1 MNRKIRVTSFSPRRT
16 HAMNR
21 SLILLFAFLLA
32 FAAIAGAQAPAQSS
46 AADPEIRKIIDAGNT
61 KYVDAF
67 AKSDAGALAGLYD
80 ESGARLSPNGVVV
93 RGRPAIAE
101 SVAGFMKSVTGPI
114 KVNIETQDLW
124 VVDDL
129 AYETGKY
136 AYTFTPP
143 GKTETQTGGHYVTVW
158 KHQADGGWK
167 IMADM
172 GVPNN

>member
-1 MNRKIRVTSFSPRRT
+1 MNRL
-16 HAMNR
+16 
-21 SLILLFAFLLA
+21 LILFLVSLA
-32 FAAIAGAQAPAQSS
+32 CTGIAHAQAPAQSS
-46 AADPEIRKIIDAGNT
+46 VTDPEIRKAIDAGNA
-61 KYVDAF
+61 KYMDAF
-67 AKSDAGALAGLYD
+67 AKSDAGALASLYD
-80 ESGARLSPNGVVV
+80 ESGSRFSPNGVVV

-124 VVDDL
+124 LVDDL

-136 AYTFTPP
+136 TYTFTPP

-158 KHQADGGWK
+158 KREADGSWR

-172 GVPNN
+172 GVSNN

>member
-1 MNRKIRVTSFSPRRT
+1 MNRP
-16 HAMNR
+16 
-21 SLILLFAFLLA
+21 LILFLASLFACA
-32 FAAIAGAQAPAQSS
+32 GIARAQAPAQSS
-46 AADPEIRKIIDAGNT
+46 VTDPELRKTIDAGNA

-80 ESGARLSPNGVVV
+80 ESGSRFSPNGVVV

-114 KVNIETQDLW
+114 KVTIETQDLW
-124 VVDDL
+124 LVDDL

-136 AYTFTPP
+136 TYTFTPP
-143 GKTETQTGGHYVTVW
+143 GKAETQTGGHYVTIW
-158 KHQADGGWK
+158 KRQADGGWK

-172 GVPNN
+172 GVSNN

>member
-1 MNRKIRVTSFSPRRT
+1 
-16 HAMNR
+16 MNR
-21 SLILLFAFLLA
+21 SLILFLVSLLPCA
-32 FAAIAGAQAPAQSS
+32 GIARAQAPAQSS
-46 AADPEIRKIIDAGNT
+46 VTDPEIRKAIDAGNA
-61 KYVDAF
+61 KYVEAF

-80 ESGARLSPNGVVV
+80 ESGSRFSPNGVVV

-101 SVAGFMKSVTGPI
+101 SVAAFMKSVTGPI

-124 VVDDL
+124 LEDDL

-136 AYTFTPP
+136 TYTFTPP

-158 KHQADGGWK
+158 KRQADGGWR

-172 GVPNN
+172 GVSNN

>member
-1 MNRKIRVTSFSPRRT
+1 
-16 HAMNR
+16 MNR
-21 SLILLFAFLLA
+21 SLILPLAFLLA
-32 FAAIAGAQAPAQSS
+32 FAGIARAQAQAQSS
-46 AADPEIRKIIDAGNT
+46 AADPEIRKTIDAGNT

-93 RGRPAIAE
+93 RGRAAIAE

-136 AYTFTPP
+136 TYTFTPP

-158 KHQADGGWK
+158 KRQADGGWK
-167 IMADM
+167 IMADI